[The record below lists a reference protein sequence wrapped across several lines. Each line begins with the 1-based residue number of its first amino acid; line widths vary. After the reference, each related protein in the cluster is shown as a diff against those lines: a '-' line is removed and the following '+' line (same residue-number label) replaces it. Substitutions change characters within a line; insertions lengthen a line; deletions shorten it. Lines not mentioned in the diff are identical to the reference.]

1 MSTAYHKIAQPY
13 RIQKRLA
20 LNQSFKAIQRS
31 AGGIDRLLYITFGG
45 QDLYDT
51 LDLLGVFDLTQTS
64 VRVISFEQDPDV
76 VRLARTCPVYQTL
89 SRVKSVDV
97 RVVFAAFPDGAEQL
111 RKFRTPTPCIYFLD
125 YTGTFRKKD
134 ADTIHHLLETGL
146 LREGDFLLITSCL
159 SPRIVNQATFM
170 ESYKGTFELF
180 YPGFKVDAAFRV
192 RNHVDLLTAVAFSE
206 FERSSSNA
214 GKRQVI
220 SGELLKKFKYAD
232 SHVAMGL
239 WLYRLGA
246 STSSRRLRDEPFDEF
261 PHAFAVQY
269 RKDLPEIFD

>member
-1 MSTAYHKIAQPY
+1 V
-13 RIQKRLA
+13 
-20 LNQSFKAIQRS
+20 
-31 AGGIDRLLYITFGG
+31 IDPLLYVTFGG

-64 VRVISFEQDPDV
+64 VKVISFEQDPDV
-76 VRLARTCPVYQTL
+76 VRLARTCAVYQTL
-89 SRVKSVDV
+89 ARVKSVDV

-111 RKFRTPTPCIYFLD
+111 RKFRTPTPFIYFLD

-134 ADTIHHLLETGL
+134 GDTIHHLLETGL

-170 ESYKGTFELF
+170 EGYKSTFELF
-180 YPGFKVDAAFRV
+180 YRDSKVDAAFRI
-192 RNHVDLLTAVAFSE
+192 RNHVDLLIAVALSE

-220 SGELLKKFKYAD
+220 SGELLKKFRYAD
-232 SHVAMGL
+232 SQVAMGL
-239 WLYRLGA
+239 WLYRLGTSA
-246 STSSRRLRDEPFDEF
+246 SSRRLQDQKFDEF
-261 PHAFAVQY
+261 PHAFAAQQ
-269 RKDLPEIFD
+269 RKGLPEIFD